1 MTSNCSSRYQYAMY
15 TFPCLSS
22 VENKH
27 TQQTGVYLNN
37 LIRVTVEKNLHATIT
52 I

>member
-27 TQQTGVYLNN
+27 TGVYPNN